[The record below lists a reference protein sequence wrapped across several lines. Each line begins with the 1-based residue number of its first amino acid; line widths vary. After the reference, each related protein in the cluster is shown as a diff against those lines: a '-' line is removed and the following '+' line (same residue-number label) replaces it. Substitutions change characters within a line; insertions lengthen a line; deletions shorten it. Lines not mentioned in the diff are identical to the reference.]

1 MTKTPTADWFQ
12 LQDRFYRK
20 QEIYTM
26 LWDGVDLS
34 KFMVAVAPFGGPI
47 ALVRDDRK
55 VLLLQKQQPIKPS
68 IYLYTSSGKLLET
81 IQWDKGRIVG
91 MGWTEAEQL
100 LCVFDDGIVRMYNI
114 LGESTQFSLGKVA
127 KDRIIDVQIWGTGLV
142 ALTGNFQLVSVTNFD
157 EPTPILL
164 ADPEIHEPPHSW
176 AIIPPKY
183 TLSRHVEVLLA
194 VNSTIL
200 VVDGTVEVR
209 DERLQQGPFAR
220 MAVSPN
226 GKFLALFTS
235 EGKLWVVST
244 DFQKSLSEFE
254 TKSMI
259 PPLQLAWCGTDSV
272 ILYWEKIVLMV
283 GPFGGWIKYTYDD
296 AIHLVPEIDGV
307 RVISSEKCEF
317 LQKVPDVTENIF
329 KIGSTT
335 PAAMLYDALDSFEK
349 RLSKADENI
358 RSIRLELSDAVEAC
372 IEAAGHEFSHVY
384 QRLLLKAASF
394 GKSFLEINN
403 ADSFVEMCRI
413 LRVLNAVRYYEIG
426 IPLTYEQYQ
435 QLSPDTL
442 IDRLICRHQYLLAI
456 RICEYLKVRTDRI
469 LIHWACSKIKK
480 SSEDEDTICRMV
492 VEKLANKPGLSYS
505 EIAMTAHKVGR
516 SKLATMLLDYEPR
529 AGDQVPLL
537 MSMEQDE
544 LALNKAIESGD
555 TDLVYYVLLHLK
567 RKLNPQEF
575 MRVIIKKP
583 LAVSLL
589 ESYCKQQ
596 ITESDTQLLTD
607 LYYMDDRRVDNA
619 NLTLIKSFQLKTN
632 AERIPLMKEAIKL
645 YQESKEHSFEA
656 KAVEDAVRLLQVQA
670 QLEKDYAQAFT
681 GQSISSTVYKLITI
695 NQSSRASKVRS
706 EFKMPDKRF
715 WWIKLRA
722 LVEIRDWEGVAALA
736 KSKKSPIGYEPF
748 VEECVKARQFTE
760 AGKYILKCDAHL
772 RAGLFLKIE
781 AYLEAGEQA
790 FMQKDLDMLQ
800 DIRRKCPNVVIQ
812 GKIDDY
818 IATLASSR

>member
-1 MTKTPTADWFQ
+1 MAKTPTADWFQ

-20 QEIYTM
+20 QEIYVM
-26 LWDGVDLS
+26 LWDQINLLEYNL
-34 KFMVAVAPFGGPI
+34 AAAPFGGPL

-55 VLLLQKQQPIKPS
+55 VLLLQKQQSVKPS

-81 IQWDKGRIVG
+81 IQWEKGRIVG
-91 MGWTEAEQL
+91 MGWTDNEQL

-142 ALTGNFQLVSVTNFD
+142 ALTGSFQLISVTNFD
-157 EPTPILL
+157 EPKPTLL

-176 AIIPPKY
+176 TIIPPKH

-194 VNSTIL
+194 VNSTIY

-209 DERLQQGPFAR
+209 DERLQQGPFTK
-220 MAVSPN
+220 MSVSPN
-226 GKFLALFTS
+226 GKYLALFTS

-244 DFQKSLSEFE
+244 DFQKNLSEFE
-254 TKSMI
+254 TKSKV
-259 PPLQLAWCGTDSV
+259 PPIQLAWCGTDSV
-272 ILYWEKIVLMV
+272 ILYWDSIVLMV
-283 GPFGGWIKYTYDD
+283 GPFGGWIKYTYDE
-296 AIHLVPEIDGV
+296 AIFLVPEIDGV

-349 RLSKADENI
+349 KLSKSDENI

-372 IEAAGHEFSHVY
+372 IEAAGHEFSHYY

-394 GKSFLEINN
+394 GKSFLEIHN
-403 ADSFVEMCRI
+403 ADSFVEMCKV
-413 LRVLNAVRYYEIG
+413 LRVLNAVRHFEIG
-426 IPLTYEQYQ
+426 IPLTYTQYQ
-435 QLSPDTL
+435 NLSPDAL
-442 IDRLICRHQYLLAI
+442 IDRLISRHQYLLAI
-456 RICEYLKVRTDRI
+456 RICEYLKMRTDRI

-480 SSEDEDTICRMV
+480 SNEDEDTICRMV
-492 VEKLANKPGLSYS
+492 VEKLANKPGLSFS

-544 LALNKAIESGD
+544 LALTKAIESGD
-555 TDLVYYVLLHLK
+555 TDLIYYVLLYLK
-567 RKLNPQEF
+567 RKLNLQDF
-575 MRVIIKKP
+575 MRIIVKKP
-583 LAVSLL
+583 IAINLL

-596 ITESDTQLLTD
+596 NTEANTQLLTD
-607 LYYMDDRRVDNA
+607 LYYTDDRLVDSA
-619 NLTLIKSFQLKTN
+619 NLTLIKSFQLKNT
-632 AERIPLMKEAIKL
+632 AERIPLMKEAVRL
-645 YQESKEHSFEA
+645 YQEAKDHSFEA
-656 KAVEDAVRLLQVQA
+656 KAVDSAVKLLQVQT
-670 QLEKDYAQAFT
+670 QLEKDYSQTFI

-695 NQSSRASKVRS
+695 NQGNRASKVRS

-722 LVEIRDWEGVAALA
+722 LVEIRDWEGVATLA
-736 KSKKSPIGYEPF
+736 KSKSPIGYEPF
-748 VEECVKARQFTE
+748 VEECVKTRQFGE
-760 AGKYILKCDAHL
+760 ASKYIMKCDAHL

-781 AYLEAGEQA
+781 YYLDAAEQA
-790 FMQKDLDMLQ
+790 FQQKDLEMLQ
-800 DIRRKCPNVVIQ
+800 DIRRKCSNVVTL

-818 IATLASSR
+818 MALLASSR